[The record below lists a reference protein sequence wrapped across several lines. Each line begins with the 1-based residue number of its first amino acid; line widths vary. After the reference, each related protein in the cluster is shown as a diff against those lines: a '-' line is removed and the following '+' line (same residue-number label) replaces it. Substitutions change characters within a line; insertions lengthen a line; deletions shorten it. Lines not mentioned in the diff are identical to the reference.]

1 MGIIGDTISM
11 ASLKNKPPEK
21 RTKEEEEE
29 RERSERTFGTKDFT
43 MVNRSA
49 DVIFDVAWNSIRK
62 V

>member
-11 ASLKNKPPEK
+11 ASLKDKPPQK

-29 RERSERTFGTKDFT
+29 REMSRREFGTKDFT

-49 DVIFDVAWNSIRK
+49 DFIFDTAWNFIRK